1 VELVDVMV
9 IKKYPV
15 ATGVIETDDWL
26 VCITG
31 GVFALVVTVAVTL
44 TSPLK

>member
-1 VELVDVMV
+1 VELVDVIV
-9 IKKYPV
+9 IEKYPV
-15 ATGVIETDDWL
+15 ASGLIETDDWL

-44 TSPLK
+44 TSPLR

>member
-9 IKKYPV
+9 IEKYPV
-15 ATGVIETDDWL
+15 ASGVIETDDWL

-31 GVFALVVTVAVTL
+31 GVFELVVTVAVTR